1 MAKIPSY
8 ILSQYLWY
16 NKSVQVDK
24 ASIYFLTFSEKSI
37 SYVLQLFSDN
47 SSIKKWHEFKRE
59 YSLHESSCLKWLQL
73 VDSIP
78 ERWKFII
85 KENYENAT
93 NLIIH
98 DHHLIKGSRVITLDK
113 LTPTEIYSILIS
125 KVQNKPFFNI
135 YFENLFNGYNI
146 DWTAIYMLPCLLTY
160 NTYMRSFQY
169 KILNNVLF
177 LNKKLHTFGIKP
189 SPLCSFFNL
198 YDEIPLH
205 IFYECDTVKCLWTNL
220 VQYFQNNLILP
231 TFPPQAAILSN
242 LKTASNDS
250 TFKNNKAFIN
260 HILLIFKLY
269 VFKSREKKFI
279 NLNDLIAEI
288 RKVISIEKEIALTNP
303 MKKIAFTKKWL
314 IINNIIP

>member
-93 NLIIH
+93 NLMIH
-98 DHHLIKGSRVITLDK
+98 DHHLINSSRL
-113 LTPTEIYSILIS
+113 
-125 KVQNKPFFNI
+125 
-135 YFENLFNGYNI
+135 
-146 DWTAIYMLPCLLTY
+146 
-160 NTYMRSFQY
+160 
-169 KILNNVLF
+169 
-177 LNKKLHTFGIKP
+177 
-189 SPLCSFFNL
+189 
-198 YDEIPLH
+198 
-205 IFYECDTVKCLWTNL
+205 
-220 VQYFQNNLILP
+220 
-231 TFPPQAAILSN
+231 
-242 LKTASNDS
+242 
-250 TFKNNKAFIN
+250 
-260 HILLIFKLY
+260 
-269 VFKSREKKFI
+269 
-279 NLNDLIAEI
+279 
-288 RKVISIEKEIALTNP
+288 
-303 MKKIAFTKKWL
+303 
-314 IINNIIP
+314 

>member
-1 MAKIPSY
+1 MKNVDIPNKIIAFQCSWIRRFYDDSLHEWKLVLLYLTEKSFGTSFKFHSNLLFKSNKTKFFPSFYREIIFNWKKDLVVTAKMPSY

-47 SSIKKWHEFKRE
+47 DSIKKWHEFKRE
-59 YSLHESSCLKWLQL
+59 YNLHESSCLKWLQL

-125 KVQNKPFFNI
+125 KVQNKPFSNI

-146 DWTAIYMLPCLLTY
+146 GWTAIYVLPCLVKY

-177 LNKKLHTFGIKP
+177 LNKKLHTFEIKP
-189 SPLCSFFNL
+189 SPLCS
-198 YDEIPLH
+198 
-205 IFYECDTVKCLWTNL
+205 
-220 VQYFQNNLILP
+220 
-231 TFPPQAAILSN
+231 
-242 LKTASNDS
+242 LKG
-250 TFKNNKAFIN
+250 
-260 HILLIFKLY
+260 
-269 VFKSREKKFI
+269 V
-279 NLNDLIAEI
+279 
-288 RKVISIEKEIALTNP
+288 
-303 MKKIAFTKKWL
+303 
-314 IINNIIP
+314 